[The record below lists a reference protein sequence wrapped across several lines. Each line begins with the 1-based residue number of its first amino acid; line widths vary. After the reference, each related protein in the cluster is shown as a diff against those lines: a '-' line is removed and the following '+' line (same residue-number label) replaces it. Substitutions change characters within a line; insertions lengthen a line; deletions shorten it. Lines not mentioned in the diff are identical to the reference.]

1 MTRLKSVTG
10 APLFVLVF
18 IGGCL
23 VVEEGVTDVT
33 GPPSIVLQPASTRM
47 VFFGQTKQFGATVR
61 NALGE
66 FVPSEVAWSSSDESV
81 FTVIGGNVTAV
92 GDGTAELRATVE
104 QTTAVAA
111 VTVEQTP
118 ASIPIVS
125 GKGQRAVAGTPLDE
139 PIVVHVVD
147 EGGARMSG
155 VTVSFTPAEGG
166 SVSSDVVETDANGEA
181 STVWTLGQDKFG
193 AQSLGV
199 AADRA
204 ENRIRAFAVPATPIP
219 DLGIEGGIRFATGE
233 PTDLE
238 SFEITV
244 DVVNLGNAATPGAFP
259 LTLSVDGTSVETFEI
274 EQLEAEERVELTYTL
289 GPLVAG
295 RHEVSIVLDPDDE
308 IDEWFDDNNRA
319 SAQLSVAQQRVIEP
333 GDSVTLSSTTVDEVL
348 HFRIDVA
355 EGQQEAL
362 NVRLSGGTGDADLFV
377 NFGNRPGVQY
387 DYECQSGEST
397 NFESCQMVP
406 VRAGSYHV
414 AVHAFSAFGPT
425 TLTVAVGG
433 RWVEP
438 FDIDVRFVGAVST
451 SRENVIREAVK
462 QWESVIARGAR
473 DYEFGNSAFPPRAC
487 VPGSPP
493 VSGSIDD
500 LLVFV
505 TFDSI
510 DGEGGTVASGQPCL
524 VREVQFSRAASAT
537 IHEAVIGGIILDEQ
551 DLAGLE
557 ADGMLQAVVSH
568 NTAHVLGFGF
578 QGNRLWGAK
587 DLLADP
593 VQSDEPGADA
603 HFTGPLAIA
612 AFDAAG
618 GLGYP
623 GAGIPVENAGG
634 PGLANEH
641 WREAVFG
648 EELMSTVLTSGSP
661 PLSLI
666 TIESLADMGYG
677 VDLTRADAYTLPT
690 GGIAALTAP
699 DGPVVHLHEHLGR
712 YPVWLAPIGAVDRR
726 KPVLKND
733 DPRRR

>member
-23 VVEEGVTDVT
+23 VVEEGVTDVM

-66 FVPSEVAWSSSDESV
+66 FVPSEVAWFSSDESV

-92 GDGTAELRATVE
+92 GDGTAELRATLE

-118 ASIPIVS
+118 ASVPIVS

-155 VTVSFTPAEGG
+155 VTVSFTPADGG

-181 STVWTLGQDKFG
+181 STVWTLGPDKFG
-193 AQSLGV
+193 AQSLGI
-199 AADRA
+199 AAARA
-204 ENRIRAFAVPATPIP
+204 ENQIRAFAVPATPIP
-219 DLGIEGGIRFATGE
+219 DLGIEGGIRVGAGE

-238 SFEITV
+238 GFEITV

-259 LTLSVDGTSVETFEI
+259 LTLSVDGRPVESFEI
-274 EQLEAEERVELTYTL
+274 EQLEAEERVELTYTP
-289 GPLVAG
+289 GPRAAG
-295 RHEVSIVLDPDDE
+295 RHEVSIALDPDDE
-308 IDEWFDDNNRA
+308 IDERFDDNNRA
-319 SAQLSVAQQRVIEP
+319 SAQLSVAQQRTAASFWTSRIWLAWKRTGCCRP
-333 GDSVTLSSTTVDEVL
+333 SS
-348 HFRIDVA
+348 
-355 EGQQEAL
+355 
-362 NVRLSGGTGDADLFV
+362 
-377 NFGNRPGVQY
+377 
-387 DYECQSGEST
+387 
-397 NFESCQMVP
+397 
-406 VRAGSYHV
+406 
-414 AVHAFSAFGPT
+414 PT
-425 TLTVAVGG
+425 TSHTFWDSDSRATGC
-433 RWVEP
+433 
-438 FDIDVRFVGAVST
+438 GAPRISLRIRCSST
-451 SRENVIREAVK
+451 SRGPTRT
-462 QWESVIARGAR
+462 SVPWRLR
-473 DYEFGNSAFPPRAC
+473 PSMPPVGWATPA
-487 VPGSPP
+487 PGS
-493 VSGSIDD
+493 
-500 LLVFV
+500 
-505 TFDSI
+505 
-510 DGEGGTVASGQPCL
+510 
-524 VREVQFSRAASAT
+524 RSRT
-537 IHEAVIGGIILDEQ
+537 
-551 DLAGLE
+551 
-557 ADGMLQAVVSH
+557 
-568 NTAHVLGFGF
+568 
-578 QGNRLWGAK
+578 R
-587 DLLADP
+587 
-593 VQSDEPGADA
+593 
-603 HFTGPLAIA
+603 
-612 AFDAAG
+612 
-618 GLGYP
+618 
-623 GAGIPVENAGG
+623 G
-634 PGLANEH
+634 PGFANEH